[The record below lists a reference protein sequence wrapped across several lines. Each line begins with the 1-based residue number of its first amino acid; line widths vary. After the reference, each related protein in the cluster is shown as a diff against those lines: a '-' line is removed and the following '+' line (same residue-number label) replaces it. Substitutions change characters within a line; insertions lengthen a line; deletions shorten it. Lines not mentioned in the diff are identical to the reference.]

1 MGALGMARDRRC
13 EAAAFGPRDVERQKE
28 DTASMVR
35 PVTGGAPTGVVPS
48 RAKRRADLAMDILTY
63 GAAVLAIVVVTLL
76 SGVR

>member
-1 MGALGMARDRRC
+1 
-13 EAAAFGPRDVERQKE
+13 
-28 DTASMVR
+28 MVR

-63 GAAVLAIVVVTLL
+63 GAAALAIVVVTLL